1 MANKT
6 MKRKYV
12 IGLFVL
18 LAMATVSTYAW
29 SIDTSLNTDPT
40 KVYVTTNAN
49 TTTTVS
55 GYSSKPLGK
64 NKIEI
69 KFTTASASADVDWMF
84 LDGSGDI
91 VNCTYTVKL
100 DTVTI
105 TKNSD
110 FSYSKAALATGAHT
124 IEITGTGVWKD
135 LNSVTGGDQTFN
147 GLMLVIK

>member
-1 MANKT
+1 
-6 MKRKYV
+6 MKRKYI
-12 IGLFVL
+12 IGLFLL

-29 SIDTSLNTDPT
+29 TTDVTLTTDPT
-40 KVYVTTNAN
+40 KVFVTSNPG

-55 GYSSKPLGK
+55 DYSSKPLGK

-69 KFTTASASADVDWMF
+69 KFTTAAAAADIDWMF
-84 LDGSGDI
+84 LDSSGDI

-105 TKNSD
+105 TKDAD
-110 FSYSKAALATGAHT
+110 FSYSKTALATGAHT

-135 LNSVTGGDQTFN
+135 LNSITGGDQTFQ